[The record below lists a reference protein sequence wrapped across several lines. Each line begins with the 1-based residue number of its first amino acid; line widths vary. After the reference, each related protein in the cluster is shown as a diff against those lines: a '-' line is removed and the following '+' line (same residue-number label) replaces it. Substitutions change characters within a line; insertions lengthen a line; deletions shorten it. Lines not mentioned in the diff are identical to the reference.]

1 MQLLPQKEIFPSS
14 VERDFSK
21 LLNNSNFGIDC
32 RNNID
37 NFILEPLQDDLNEIS
52 YIKKLTTIF
61 SDYTFRNFFSRV
73 YMRDKIIQT
82 FQSKTFALN
91 KEDSSYE
98 ARKEYFENKMDE
110 EPDAVNSFA
119 KSKNRRKRRFKDL
132 DEKISD
138 CLNPTK
144 TKMVIEFN
152 DRE

>member
-1 MQLLPQKEIFPSS
+1 
-14 VERDFSK
+14 
-21 LLNNSNFGIDC
+21 
-32 RNNID
+32 
-37 NFILEPLQDDLNEIS
+37 
-52 YIKKLTTIF
+52 
-61 SDYTFRNFFSRV
+61 
-73 YMRDKIIQT
+73 MRDKIIPT

-119 KSKNRRKRRFKDL
+119 KSKNRRKRKFKDL